1 MSKSPYPMLKRT
13 FPLPNKIEQ
22 SNDGFEIFWRNL
34 TRELKIKQK
43 ITAWTK
49 ERGNFGE
56 DFEAV
61 YLGGD
66 YIRCTQPSIRF
77 FQSNVSKVDFNVIFE
92 GWKDYVEGKTNKH
105 YLLKSPFAKHVVSII
120 HQYEKTLTKNELLA

>member
-13 FPLPNKIEQ
+13 YALPSKIEQ
-22 SNDGFEIFWRNL
+22 SNDGFELFWRNL
-34 TRELKIKQK
+34 TRELKIKHK

-77 FQSNVSKVDFNVIFE
+77 FQSNVAKVDFNVIFD

-120 HQYEKTLTKNELLA
+120 HQYENTLTKNEVFA